1 VKYTK
6 TKILIFYFISA
17 DGTNMEGSRSPKK
30 KVPKNQNELKKI
42 KSKFSLFPQFVNLIL
57 KCQISANP
65 IMLKK
70 TFKMF
75 NPKLGFSK
83 SVLLNL
89 IKSG

>member
-1 VKYTK
+1 
-6 TKILIFYFISA
+6 
-17 DGTNMEGSRSPKK
+17 MEGSRSPKK